1 MADLAT
7 LGLAVDSSQVK
18 SATSALQDFSKAATT
33 AEGSARNVGKVTN
46 EQASAFAKVKGPAG
60 EFARN
65 FTALDDASG
74 KYDKTTNRVIN
85 SLANQYA
92 RITLNGRALAQY
104 NAVQQ
109 LGANTNEQV
118 VRQVSNAAGA
128 LYDLENAQRGAGR
141 ESQRLASYLGLVVG
155 TAIVG
160 GVAAL
165 GRYVWNLKDALDAVN
180 TVAGRTGVN
189 SSNLQGMI
197 GSAGRAGVGES
208 DFLAGMSKFNLEV
221 DKAQRGTGQLYE
233 LLKRNGQ
240 AAGTVEQSFLKVAD
254 LVMNARSEAQKFVTL
269 QQAGLPANEEFVR
282 LMEQGEE
289 AIRRQTE
296 AAKANGQTVDQELLN
311 KAAAFNRQWTEAWSN
326 FSVQSRAALA
336 TAIDGIATL
345 FSKTEQYAN
354 RFGNADFWKN
364 FYTPESM
371 KAAGISPVNR
381 FDAAFQGVG
390 GQSANSGLISDLMR
404 RAAQI
409 RGDTTVDAPIKTQKS
424 AFDSAVN
431 SIQKH
436 IAALNA
442 DADAVGKTAAE
453 HARLRVEAQLVEA
466 GLRSGLSEAAVR
478 SSADF
483 KRLGDA
489 AEAAAQKLALA
500 RVQNQIKFDRN
511 TAFLTQEDVQIASQL
526 RDIYPNVADAMGSV
540 EAQAMRM
547 NNAMRE
553 VSQAIENNL
562 TSGLTDI
569 VSGTKSVKEGFS
581 DMASSII
588 KEIERMVIK
597 MMVVQPIMRSLQAAM
612 GGFGFSFASGGTSG
626 AGLSTTN
633 HTGLYAKGGVFA
645 NDNVRAFANGGA
657 FTNSIVSSPTL
668 FRFAQGTGLMGEAG
682 PEAIMPLKRGPDGSL
697 GVRAAGGGAPVINI
711 INQTS
716 GKVEQGGTRRN
727 ADGSI
732 DVFIRDAVRGVMLD
746 DAAKNGDISKAMSA
760 RISGFN
766 GR

>member
-18 SATSALQDFSKAATT
+18 SATSALQDFSKAGQK
-33 AEGSARNVGKVTN
+33 AEQSAGGVT
-46 EQASAFAKVKGPAG
+46 EALSKARGPSAEFAKN
-60 EFARN
+60 FA
-65 FTALDDASG
+65 AADAQQINYS
-74 KYDKTTNRVIN
+74 KSANKVID
-85 SLANQYA
+85 SLANQFVRLNSTKREWA
-92 RITLNGRALAQY
+92 QLSAIQKAGVDANSDAAGRIAAM
-104 NAVQQ
+104 
-109 LGANTNEQV
+109 
-118 VRQVSNAAGA
+118 AGA
-128 LYDLENAQRGAGR
+128 LFDLEQAQKKVANDNATRMSRILGG
-141 ESQRLASYLGLVVG
+141 SQ
-155 TAIVG
+155 I
-160 GVAAL
+160 VAAL
-165 GRYVWNLKDALDAVN
+165 GLFGIGFTQVFTAAKQLYDYLELAGPSAEATLKEQDRLVGIVKRSYDEATKSARNFYEQSRDVTRLQLLQQEIDLQTRLREEVGKTISGATTYGNIGDFFTKTRQIKESLLPFEDAIFKLKEGFDQGVPNVRAFADEVARIGLQSPELQKAAVD
-180 TVAGRTGVN
+180 
-189 SSNLQGMI
+189 LI
-197 GSAGRAGVGES
+197 KSAGNASEFAEKLKAIKASLDLIEGRKLS
-208 DFLAGMSKFNLEV
+208 DEG
-221 DKAQRGTGQLYE
+221 
-233 LLKRNGQ
+233 
-240 AAGTVEQSFLKVAD
+240 
-254 LVMNARSEAQKFVTL
+254 
-269 QQAGLPANEEFVR
+269 
-282 LMEQGEE
+282 
-289 AIRRQTE
+289 
-296 AAKANGQTVDQELLN
+296 
-311 KAAAFNRQWTEAWSN
+311 
-326 FSVQSRAALA
+326 RAAIGIPQDRSGENLA
-336 TAIDGIATL
+336 SAWDKQL
-345 FSKTEQYAN
+345 SSLS
-354 RFGNADFWKN
+354 RRNAAMEAEAR
-364 FYTPESM
+364 T
-371 KAAGISPVNR
+371 V
-381 FDAAFQGVG
+381 
-390 GQSANSGLISDLMR
+390 GQSAATHEKMRTTLLLEDLLYNKGIKNIDAYR
-404 RAAQI
+404 DQI
-409 RGDTTVDAPIKTQKS
+409 EK
-424 AFDSAVN
+424 
-431 SIQKH
+431 
-436 IAALNA
+436 
-442 DADAVGKTAAE
+442 
-453 HARLRVEAQLVEA
+453 A
-466 GLRSGLSEAAVR
+466 GN
-478 SSADF
+478 
-483 KRLGDA
+483 
-489 AEAAAQKLALA
+489 AAAQTTEKLARA
-500 RVQNQIKFDRN
+500 RIGDQIKFDRN

-526 RDIYPNVADAMGSV
+526 RDIYPNVAEAMGSV

-612 GGFGFSFASGGTSG
+612 GGFGFSFASGGTFG

>member
-33 AEGSARNVGKVTN
+33 AEGSARNVGKATN

-104 NAVQQ
+104 NAVQN

-128 LYDLENAQRGAGR
+128 LYDLEQRQISAGR
-141 ESQRLASYLGLVVG
+141 SASVLAGKLRL
-155 TAIVG
+155 IVG
-160 GVAAL
+160 GAIIGGIAAL
-165 GRYVWNLKDALDAVN
+165 GRHVWSLNDALDAVN
-180 TVAGRTGVN
+180 TVAGRTGIN
-189 SSNLQGMI
+189 SANLQGMI
-197 GSAGRAGVGES
+197 GTAGRAGVGES

-240 AAGTVEQSFLKVAD
+240 AVGTVEQSFLKVAD

-269 QQAGLPANEEFVR
+269 QQAGLPANEELVR
-282 LMEQGEE
+282 LMEQGAE
-289 AIRRQTE
+289 AIRRQTD
-296 AAKANGQTVDQELLN
+296 AAKANGQIIDQELLN
-311 KAAAFNRQWTEAWSN
+311 KASAFNQMWTEAWSN
-326 FSVQSRAALA
+326 FSVQSRAAIA
-336 TAIDGIATL
+336 TAVDGISSL
-345 FSKTEQYAN
+345 FSKTERYAN
-354 RFGNADFWKN
+354 WFGNADFWKN

-371 KAAGISPVNR
+371 KAAGVTPVNR
-381 FDAAFQGVG
+381 FDAAFQG
-390 GQSANSGLISDLMR
+390 GQPANSGLTSDLMR

-409 RGDTTVDAPIKTQKS
+409 RGDTTKDDPIKAQKS
-424 AFDSAVN
+424 AFDQAVI
-431 SIQKH
+431 SINKH
-436 IAALNA
+436 IAATNA

-489 AEAAAQKLALA
+489 AGEAAQKLALA
-500 RVQNQIKFDRN
+500 RINNQIKFDRN

-569 VSGTKSVKEGFS
+569 VSGTKSVKDGFS
-581 DMASSII
+581 DMANSII

-597 MMVVQPIMRSLQAAM
+597 MMVVQPIVRSLQAAM
-612 GGFGFSFASGGTSG
+612 GGFGFSFASGGTFG

-760 RISGFN
+760 RMAGFN